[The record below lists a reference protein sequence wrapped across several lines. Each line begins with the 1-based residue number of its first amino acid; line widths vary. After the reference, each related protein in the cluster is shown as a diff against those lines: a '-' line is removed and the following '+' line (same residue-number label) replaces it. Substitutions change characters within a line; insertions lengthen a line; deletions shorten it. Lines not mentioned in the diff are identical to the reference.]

1 MVRRPSLRAALT
13 TGAVLSSLAV
23 LPVLRTWAMQWGS
36 TEAELDATLPGDE
49 LTPAADHVVTRAVT
63 IDAPPDAV
71 WPWLVQLG
79 KGRGGFYSYDV
90 LENLVGLGIRSTD
103 RIEAHLQNLAVG
115 DPVHLAE
122 DLALRVTTLEPGRAL
137 VLAGLPESDD
147 PGAEMPFRFTWA
159 FVLDEPAAGTSRL
172 VVRERYEYVRRSAA
186 LVVEPVTFASWLM
199 TQQMLRGIRARAER
213 PLPTPAR

>member
-63 IDAPPDAV
+63 IDAAPEAV

-90 LENLVGLGIRSTD
+90 LENLVGLGIRS
-103 RIEAHLQNLAVG
+103 VP
-115 DPVHLAE
+115 PVHSAQ
-122 DLALRVTTLEPGRAL
+122 GR
-137 VLAGLPESDD
+137 DN
-147 PGAEMPFRFTWA
+147 
-159 FVLDEPAAGTSRL
+159 
-172 VVRERYEYVRRSAA
+172 
-186 LVVEPVTFASWLM
+186 
-199 TQQMLRGIRARAER
+199 
-213 PLPTPAR
+213 